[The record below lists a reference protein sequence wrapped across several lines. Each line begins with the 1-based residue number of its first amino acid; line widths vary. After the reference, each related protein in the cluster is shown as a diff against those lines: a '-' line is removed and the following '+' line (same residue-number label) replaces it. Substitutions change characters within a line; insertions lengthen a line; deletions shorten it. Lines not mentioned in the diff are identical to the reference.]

1 VSVIAYGLYQE
12 LPKTQFEMERAH
24 ARKLL
29 ERYSRWWLTSLAERR
44 VRTRD
49 DSIAPLFFRIHVDS
63 VTGLCGWSEGL
74 SGDTTP
80 HQ

>member
-1 VSVIAYGLYQE
+1 MVSTRN
-12 LPKTQFEMERAH
+12 LPKTQFELERDH

-29 ERYSRWWLTSLAERR
+29 ERYSRWRLTSLAERR

-49 DSIAPLFFRIHVDS
+49 DSIAPLFFRIHVHS
-63 VTGLCGWSEGL
+63 VTGLCGWSEEL
-74 SGDTTP
+74 VSDTTP